1 MQLRD
6 ILHGRD
12 CLLHPK
18 EMLTPSYHPKR
29 FHFGVPTLTLPLPVA
44 SFFPRH
50 SHPLIRSLSLAW
62 LTGWDPSGNGK
73 KTWSLLEVLRP
84 S

>member
-6 ILHGRD
+6 ILHRRD

-29 FHFGVPTLTLPLPVA
+29 FHFGVRTLTLPLPAA

-50 SHPLIRSLSLAW
+50 SHPLIRSLSLAG
-62 LTGWDPSGNGK
+62 LAGWDQSIVGK
-73 KTWSLLEVLRP
+73 STRVKTK
-84 S
+84 